1 MTNKEKYKQL
11 QVDVYNSINELVAE
25 FQEETGVDVED
36 ITVFVSKRE
45 SESEPPTVMGV
56 RVRADAK

>member
-11 QVDVYNSINELVAE
+11 QINVYNSINELVAE
-25 FQEETGVDVED
+25 FQEETGIDVED
-36 ITVFVSKRE
+36 IAVFVSKRE

-56 RVRADAK
+56 RVRAGAK

>member
-1 MTNKEKYKQL
+1 MSNKEKYKQL

-36 ITVFVSKRE
+36 IAVFVSKRE
-45 SESEPPTVMGV
+45 SENEPPTVMGV

>member
-36 ITVFVSKRE
+36 IAVFVSKRE
-45 SESEPPTVMGV
+45 SENEPPTVMGV

>member
-11 QVDVYNSINELVAE
+11 QVDVYNSVNELVAE

-36 ITVFVSKRE
+36 IAVFVSKRE
-45 SESEPPTVMGV
+45 SENEPPTVMGV

>member
-36 ITVFVSKRE
+36 IAVFVSKRE
-45 SESEPPTVMGV
+45 SENDPPTVMGV

>member
-1 MTNKEKYKQL
+1 MSNKEKYKQL

-36 ITVFVSKRE
+36 IAVFVSKRE
-45 SESEPPTVMGV
+45 SENDPPTVMGV

>member
-45 SESEPPTVMGV
+45 SENEPPTVIGV

>member
-25 FQEETGVDVED
+25 FEEETGVDVED
-36 ITVFVSKRE
+36 IAVFVSKRE
-45 SESEPPTVMGV
+45 SENEPPTVMGV